1 MFPLTFD
8 PPAPDTS
15 LLDWVEQHSERW
27 RTALLEHGAVLFRG
41 FRFGG
46 PEDFEKLSGAVYAD
60 PLRYVYRSTPRTEV
74 GRGVY
79 TATEYPRQ
87 ETIPQHNEN
96 AYSDSSPMNLCFH
109 CVTPAEQGGET
120 PLTDNRLTTARIPE
134 PIRQR
139 FEERR
144 IMYVRNYG
152 PRVDLPWQ
160 VVFQTQERSEV
171 EAYCRAH
178 GIEFEWKDKDG
189 TRLRTRQVLPAVARH
204 PLTGETFWFNQAH
217 LFHVSSL
224 APTAQQ
230 AMQMLF
236 KKEDLPRNAYYGDG
250 SDIDVA
256 DLEAIRKAYQDTL
269 VTFPW
274 RKGDVLLVDNMRV
287 THGRKPYEGTGRKVL
302 VSMGDCYAAGLSSL
316 QTPR

>member
-1 MFPLTFD
+1 MFPHTLA
-8 PPAPDTS
+8 PPTPDTS
-15 LLDWVEQHSERW
+15 LLEWVEQHGEHW

-46 PEDFEKLSGAVYAD
+46 PEDFEKLSATLYAD
-60 PLRYVYRSTPRTEV
+60 PARYVYRSTPRTEV

-96 AYSDSSPMNLCFH
+96 AYSDNRPMNLCFH
-109 CVTPAEQGGET
+109 CVTPAERGGET

-144 IMYVRNYG
+144 ILYVRNYG

-189 TRLRTRQVLPAVARH
+189 TRLRTRQVLPAVAQH

-274 RKGDVLLVDNMRV
+274 LKGDVLLVDNMRV

-302 VSMGDCYAAGLSSL
+302 VSMGDCYAGRLKPGA
-316 QTPR
+316 